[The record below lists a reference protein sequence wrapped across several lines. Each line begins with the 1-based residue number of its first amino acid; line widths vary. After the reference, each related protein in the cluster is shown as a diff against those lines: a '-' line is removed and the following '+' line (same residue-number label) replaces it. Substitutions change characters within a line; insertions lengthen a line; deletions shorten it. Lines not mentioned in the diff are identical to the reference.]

1 MASPPAGHANAL
13 CRLGEAARAHAGTAT
28 ARQRRECWPGAG
40 QTREDP
46 GSPPAGRQPMAM
58 AAQHPVRPHHR
69 GDHRC
74 NAPPSHRRKEAPAM
88 TPTPTPQEQ
97 SIRVPVL
104 WGLAFGAIQA
114 ASPLALR
121 WLDQATVQALLLA
134 MIAAVYIGFAVAD
147 GRPKVIAV
155 ECTIAGAFVLL
166 AAAGVT
172 GPAWLLVLGYA
183 GHGLK
188 DFWQERSHYVA
199 GTRWWPPFCAAV
211 DWLVAVVRAIELI
224 AGARFHH

>member
-1 MASPPAGHANAL
+1 MTHTP
-13 CRLGEAARAHAGTAT
+13 
-28 ARQRRECWPGAG
+28 
-40 QTREDP
+40 
-46 GSPPAGRQPMAM
+46 
-58 AAQHPVRPHHR
+58 
-69 GDHRC
+69 
-74 NAPPSHRRKEAPAM
+74 APAT
-88 TPTPTPQEQ
+88 TPRWKQPIPA
-97 SIRVPVL
+97 PVL

-134 MIAAVYIGFAVAD
+134 FIAAVYIGFAVAD

-155 ECTIAGAFVLL
+155 ESAVAGAFVLL

-172 GPAWLLVLGYA
+172 GSAWLLVLGYA

-188 DFWQERSHYVA
+188 DFWQERRHYVA

-211 DWLVAVVRAIELI
+211 DWLVAVVLVIEI
-224 AGARFHH
+224 TAGAGFHH

>member
-1 MASPPAGHANAL
+1 MTH
-13 CRLGEAARAHAGTAT
+13 
-28 ARQRRECWPGAG
+28 
-40 QTREDP
+40 
-46 GSPPAGRQPMAM
+46 
-58 AAQHPVRPHHR
+58 
-69 GDHRC
+69 
-74 NAPPSHRRKEAPAM
+74 
-88 TPTPTPQEQ
+88 TPTPAPRSEQ

-134 MIAAVYIGFAVAD
+134 FIAAVYIGFAVAD

-155 ECTIAGAFVLL
+155 ESAVAGAFFLL

-172 GPAWLLVLGYA
+172 GPAWLLVVGYT

-188 DFWQERSHYVA
+188 DFWQERRHYVA
-199 GTRWWPPFCAAV
+199 NTRWWPPFCAAV
-211 DWLVAVVRAIELI
+211 DWLVALVLLTEII
-224 AGARFHH
+224 AGAGIQH